1 MESQTQNTLNLQP
14 TNQLSVHVPHEERN
28 YGMIVHLSAL
38 AAYVL
43 PAFGAIIGPLVAW
56 LVLKKRSSYA
66 DDQGKEALNFN
77 ISLLIYGAAAGLFS
91 IVTFGLGALIVWPV
105 WVLLPIVQVVF
116 IVLATI
122 AANKGEVYRY
132 PLTMRLV
139 K

>member
-14 TNQLSVHVPHEERN
+14 TNQQPVHVPHEERN

-56 LVLKKRSSYA
+56 LVLKERSSYA

-77 ISLLIYGAAAGLFS
+77 ISLLLYGAAAGLFS

-132 PLTMRLV
+132 PLTIRLV